1 MGIALADAAI
11 DYGASVDLVLGP
23 VNIIPQKSSV
33 KVTNVTTA
41 ETMATECIARFDKCD
56 IAILAAA
63 VADFTPIRVYEEKIK
78 NKDSELLLELKPT
91 RDIAMTLGMQKR
103 SSQILV
109 GFALETDNELENA
122 IEKLR
127 KKNLDIIVLNSLKEE
142 GAGFG
147 HNTNKITLIDRDNN
161 IDKFE
166 LKSKEAAAM
175 DIGSIMAARFK
186 FFLIAFLILLPGII
200 DAQELNCNIQISA
213 QRIQG
218 SNRQIFES
226 MQRDLYDFMN
236 NTVWTNHVFSYAER
250 IDCNILINLSDQL
263 SADEFKGTIQIQLS
277 RPVFNTTYKSTMLNF
292 IDNNFQF
299 RYVEFQPLEFD
310 PSTYR
315 SSLVSVLA
323 YYTYMILGFDYDSF
337 SPLGGTEFFQ
347 MAEKIVTT
355 AQNAPEPGWK
365 PYDGSRN
372 RNRYWLVKNVLDKE
386 YEGVRLFIYDY
397 NINGLDKMESKI
409 AEARTSMVESLKL
422 IQEVYRKKPDPF
434 MYLVQVIMD
443 AKSDELINIFTEA
456 FPEEK
461 SRVVQILT
469 EIDPANKAKYEK
481 INSANAQ

>member
-1 MGIALADAAI
+1 M
-11 DYGASVDLVLGP
+11 V
-23 VNIIPQKSSV
+23 
-33 KVTNVTTA
+33 
-41 ETMATECIARFDKCD
+41 
-56 IAILAAA
+56 
-63 VADFTPIRVYEEKIK
+63 
-78 NKDSELLLELKPT
+78 
-91 RDIAMTLGMQKR
+91 
-103 SSQILV
+103 
-109 GFALETDNELENA
+109 
-122 IEKLR
+122 
-127 KKNLDIIVLNSLKEE
+127 
-142 GAGFG
+142 
-147 HNTNKITLIDRDNN
+147 
-161 IDKFE
+161 
-166 LKSKEAAAM
+166 
-175 DIGSIMAARFK
+175 RFK
-186 FFLIAFLILLPGII
+186 YYLITFLILFPCII
-200 DAQELNCNIQISA
+200 NAQELNCNIQISA

-218 SNRQIFES
+218 SNRQVFES
-226 MQRDLYDFMN
+226 MQRDLYQFMN
-236 NTVWTNHVFSYAER
+236 NTVWTNHVFNYAER

-263 SADEFKGTIQIQLS
+263 SADEFKGTIQVQLS

-292 IDNNFQF
+292 IDNSFQF

-323 YYTYMILGFDYDSF
+323 YYTYMILGFDYDTF
-337 SPLGGTEFFQ
+337 APLGGTEFFQ

-386 YEGVRLFIYDY
+386 YEGVRQFLYDY
-397 NINGLDKMESKI
+397 NMNGLDKMESKI

-422 IQEVYRKKPDPF
+422 IQDVYRKKPDPF

-443 AKSDELINIFTEA
+443 AKSDEIINIFSGA

-481 INSANAQ
+481 INSANVP

>member
-1 MGIALADAAI
+1 M
-11 DYGASVDLVLGP
+11 
-23 VNIIPQKSSV
+23 
-33 KVTNVTTA
+33 
-41 ETMATECIARFDKCD
+41 
-56 IAILAAA
+56 
-63 VADFTPIRVYEEKIK
+63 
-78 NKDSELLLELKPT
+78 
-91 RDIAMTLGMQKR
+91 MT
-103 SSQILV
+103 
-109 GFALETDNELENA
+109 
-122 IEKLR
+122 
-127 KKNLDIIVLNSLKEE
+127 
-142 GAGFG
+142 
-147 HNTNKITLIDRDNN
+147 
-161 IDKFE
+161 
-166 LKSKEAAAM
+166 
-175 DIGSIMAARFK
+175 RFK
-186 FFLIAFLILLPGII
+186 YYLIMLLIFLPFTLKG
-200 DAQELNCNIQISA
+200 QELNCNIQISA

-218 SNRQIFES
+218 SNRQVFES
-226 MQRDLYDFMN
+226 MQKDLYEFMN

-250 IDCNILINLSDQL
+250 IDCNILINLTDQL

-292 IDNNFQF
+292 IDNSFQF

-337 SPLGGTEFFQ
+337 SPLGGTEFYQ
-347 MAEKIVTT
+347 MAEKIVTS

-372 RNRYWLVKNVLDKE
+372 RNRYWLVKNTLDKE
-386 YEGVRLFIYDY
+386 YEGVRQFLYDY
-397 NINGLDKMESKI
+397 NMNGLDMMESKI

-434 MYLVQVIMD
+434 MYLVQVVMD
-443 AKSDELINIFTEA
+443 ARSDEFINIFSAA

-481 INSANAQ
+481 INAANLP

>member
-1 MGIALADAAI
+1 M
-11 DYGASVDLVLGP
+11 V
-23 VNIIPQKSSV
+23 
-33 KVTNVTTA
+33 
-41 ETMATECIARFDKCD
+41 
-56 IAILAAA
+56 
-63 VADFTPIRVYEEKIK
+63 
-78 NKDSELLLELKPT
+78 
-91 RDIAMTLGMQKR
+91 
-103 SSQILV
+103 
-109 GFALETDNELENA
+109 
-122 IEKLR
+122 
-127 KKNLDIIVLNSLKEE
+127 
-142 GAGFG
+142 
-147 HNTNKITLIDRDNN
+147 
-161 IDKFE
+161 
-166 LKSKEAAAM
+166 
-175 DIGSIMAARFK
+175 RFK
-186 FFLIAFLILLPGII
+186 YYLIAFLILLPGII
-200 DAQELNCNIQISA
+200 NAQELNCNIQISA

-218 SNRQIFES
+218 SNRQVFES
-226 MQRDLYDFMN
+226 MQRDLYQFMN
-236 NTVWTNHVFSYAER
+236 NTVWTNHVFNYAER
-250 IDCNILINLSDQL
+250 IDCNILINLNDQL

-277 RPVFNTTYKSTMLNF
+277 RPVFNTTYKTTILNF
-292 IDNNFQF
+292 IDNSFQF

-323 YYTYMILGFDYDSF
+323 YYTYMILGFDYDTF
-337 SPLGGTEFFQ
+337 APLGGTEFYQ

-386 YEGVRLFIYDY
+386 YEGVRQFLYDY

-422 IQEVYRKKPDPF
+422 MQDVYRKKPDPF

-443 AKSDELINIFTEA
+443 AKSDELINIFTGA

-481 INSANAQ
+481 INSANVP